1 VVEVWKHLAA
11 METPCEMTAIGVPT
25 EIQEMPLLA
34 GIVRDF
40 RLSAGA
46 A

>member
-1 VVEVWKHLAA
+1 MVEVRKHLAA
-11 METPCEMTAIGVPT
+11 METPCEMTAIGVPS
-25 EIQEMPLLA
+25 EIQEMLLLA

-40 RLSAGA
+40 HLSAGA